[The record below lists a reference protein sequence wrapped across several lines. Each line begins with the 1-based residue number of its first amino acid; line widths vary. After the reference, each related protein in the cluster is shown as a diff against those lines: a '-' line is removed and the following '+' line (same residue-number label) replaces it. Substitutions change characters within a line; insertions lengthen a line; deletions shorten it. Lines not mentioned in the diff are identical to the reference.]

1 MEGVL
6 YIPLVRIDLLDGKSA
21 DFKTQLGEL
30 VHEAMLETISIP
42 EEDKFQVIND
52 VKSEE
57 LVFSTN
63 YLGIDRTEGVVFI
76 QITMNEGR
84 TTEVKKALYKTI
96 ADKLNSQLEIRK
108 EDVLINLIEVNKE
121 NWSFGNGIGQYA
133 E

>member
-1 MEGVL
+1 M
-6 YIPLVRIDLLDGKSA
+6 PLVRIDLLEGKSA

-121 NWSFGNGIGQYA
+121 NWSFGNGIGHYA